1 VTQAKVIVLVGVPGS
16 GKSTWAAAQ
25 GWTVLSSDEMRL
37 VLSDDETNQGIH
49 GKVFGAMRHL
59 LKSRLEIG
67 ASPTVIDATNLRRKD
82 RKQWVKVAQKYG
94 AAVEAVYF
102 EVPLEVALERNRM
115 RTRVVPEDVIRM
127 MHGWT
132 QPPTAAEGFSRV
144 ETISG

>member
-1 VTQAKVIVLVGVPGS
+1 VIVLVGVPGS
-16 GKSTWAAAQ
+16 GKSTWAASQ

-37 VLSDDETNQGIH
+37 VLSGDETNQGIH

-82 RKQWVKVAQKYG
+82 RKPWVKLAQKHG

-102 EVPLEVALERNRM
+102 EVPLAVALERNRM
-115 RTRVVPEDVIRM
+115 RTRMVPEDVIRM
-127 MHGWT
+127 MHDWT

-144 ETISG
+144 ETISA